1 MAFTYFLP
9 DENGNKTEH
18 GTTSNAVIII
28 GANGSGKSKLG
39 AWIEQQDMEQIH
51 RIGAQRNLNFQEN
64 IPLKSYSQA
73 EDFVFYGTDEKSG
86 KRGKGYRWEW
96 GKYTTKLVDDFDNV
110 LAALIALKNNDNE
123 KFVNECKAAPT
134 REERPDPPFTSIDK
148 LTQIWNVIFPQ
159 RKLQVEDA
167 KFLAF
172 LTRGDSEIQ
181 YNSKDFTNANL
192 QMQFLHTPQE
202 IQRVHQWINAITR
215 GIQADYP
222 FYATTL
228 PCVANILFQQNEM
241 GAIFLNPAAFGE
253 LVVIVRHIEAEPVV
267 VQFWS
272 AIHPRIVNVSHELYA
287 DGHCSTAAEKAV
299 KEVESRLREK
309 YSELKLSAAV
319 PVKIGD
325 VIGALMSENGAFKF
339 CDTTTTSGKDY
350 RRGIHSL
357 FEGIMAAYR
366 NPAAHANL
374 QYEKREAMEQI
385 MLASQLMYVLDKP
398 QI

>member
-64 IPLKSYSQA
+64 IPLKNYSQA
-73 EDFVFYGTDEKSG
+73 EDFVFYGTDEESG

-148 LTQIWNVIFPQ
+148 LTQIWNAIFPQ
-159 RKLQVEDA
+159 RKLRVEDA

-172 LTRGDSEIQ
+172 LTRDDSEIQ
-181 YNSKDFTNANL
+181 YNSNQMSDGERAVLYLAAQVLCVPANK
-192 QMQFLHTPQE
+192 
-202 IQRVHQWINAITR
+202 
-215 GIQADYP
+215 
-222 FYATTL
+222 TL
-228 PCVANILFQQNEM
+228 I
-241 GAIFLNPAAFGE
+241 ID
-253 LVVIVRHIEAEPVV
+253 EP
-267 VQFWS
+267 
-272 AIHPRIVNVSHELYA
+272 
-287 DGHCSTAAEKAV
+287 
-299 KEVESRLREK
+299 
-309 YSELKLSAAV
+309 
-319 PVKIGD
+319 
-325 VIGALMSENGAFKF
+325 
-339 CDTTTTSGKDY
+339 
-350 RRGIHSL
+350 
-357 FEGIMAAYR
+357 
-366 NPAAHANL
+366 
-374 QYEKREAMEQI
+374 
-385 MLASQLMYVLDKP
+385 
-398 QI
+398 